1 MNMVKPSTKF
11 VLIFLMFFVISV
23 ILLYDNLTITLIA
36 SETLFVSDARNVV
49 NIPCKSR
56 IDCSDPWDCDCK
68 LNLCFCHPHGLEK
81 KFLPTAF
88 SEHLREDNT
97 MLL

>member
-1 MNMVKPSTKF
+1 MVKTSTKF
-11 VLIFLMFFVISV
+11 ALLFLMFFVI
-23 ILLYDNLTITLIA
+23 

-68 LNLCFCHPHGLEK
+68 LNLCFCQPNGSEK
-81 KFLPTAF
+81 KFLHKAF
-88 SEHLREDNT
+88 SEYLRDEKT
-97 MLL
+97 TLLEN